1 MAKGTT
7 IVMSAHL
14 IGIRSG
20 FLGTGNLCY
29 PTNMR
34 FLGIDYGSKRVGL
47 ALSDEAG
54 IMAFPL
60 KVIPNTPNLLK
71 ELETIIADKK
81 VAEIVIG
88 HSLDKNSKPNKI
100 QATIEGLI
108 TDLTLATGLPVHLE
122 PEQFSTQAALQIQ
135 GRNEMTDASAATL
148 ILDSFIT
155 RAK

>member
-1 MAKGTT
+1 
-7 IVMSAHL
+7 
-14 IGIRSG
+14 
-20 FLGTGNLCY
+20 
-29 PTNMR
+29 MR

-88 HSLDKNSKPNKI
+88 HSLDKNSQPNKI
-100 QATIEGLI
+100 QAAIEDLI
-108 TDLTLATGLPVHLE
+108 TDLTLATGLPLNLE
-122 PEQFSTQAALQIQ
+122 PERFSTQAALQIQ

-155 RAK
+155 RVK